1 MNGKAGGFNQATL
14 AKIPQTLQEIVD
26 KGAVS
31 GFVTLV
37 WRKGEV
43 VQLNA
48 VGHRDV
54 DAKKPMQRDTIF
66 RIASMSKPV
75 TSAAAL
81 MLVEEGRIALDD
93 PISKHL
99 PEFAGI
105 KVMKDPDGPL
115 ADTEPAIREPTVE
128 DLLIHRSGLAYSFSA
143 TGELARGYDDLLGPA
158 FVRKIGGDDWV
169 QAIASFPLAYQPG
182 ERMHYSQS
190 TDVLGFLVA
199 RVEGKPLGEVLKAR
213 IFDPL
218 GMNDTAFHVPAS
230 KVDRLAKLYTKP
242 ADGSPLREV
251 PLPLA
256 HEPPMF
262 EGGGEGLFSTA
273 DDYLRFARMLL
284 NGGELDGVRLLRPE
298 TVAKMASNHL
308 TPAQRDMDFL
318 GLPFWVSMGFGLGL
332 SVIMDTEAHQAMGAG
347 GEGSFGWPGAFGTW
361 WQADPVNDVI
371 LMYLIQDFVE
381 LTAETVV
388 GAEQQDVPSRTALF
402 LMQKLAYEALN

>member
-1 MNGKAGGFNQATL
+1 VSGFDQATL
-14 AKIPQTLQEIVD
+14 AKIPEALQAIVD
-26 KGAVS
+26 QGAVS

-37 WRKGEV
+37 WHKGEV
-43 VQLNA
+43 VQLNTI
-48 VGHRDV
+48 GWRDV
-54 DAKKPMQRDTIF
+54 DAEKPMQRDSIF

-81 MLVEEGRIALDD
+81 MLVEEGRIRLDD

-105 KVMKDPDGPL
+105 GVLQDPAGPL
-115 ADTEPAIREPTVE
+115 SDTVAANREPTVE

-143 TGELARGYDDLLGPA
+143 SGPLAQGYDDLLGPA

-169 QAIASFPLAYQPG
+169 KAIASFPLAYQPG

-199 RVEGKPLGEVLKAR
+199 RVEGKSLGEVLKAR

-230 KVDRLAKLYTKP
+230 KLDRLAKVYTKP

-251 PLPLA
+251 PLPLTN
-256 HEPPMF
+256 EPPVF
-262 EGGGEGLFSTA
+262 EGGGEGLFSTL
-273 DDYLRFARMLL
+273 DDYLKFARLLL

-298 TVAKMASNHL
+298 TVANMASNHL
-308 TPAQRDMDFL
+308 TEAQRDMDFM

-332 SVIMDTEAHQAMGAG
+332 SVVMDPEAHKAMGAG
-347 GEGSFGWPGAFGTW
+347 GKGSFGWPGAFGTW
-361 WQADPVNDVI
+361 WQADPQNDVI

-402 LMQKLAYEALN
+402 VLQKLAYEALG

>member
-1 MNGKAGGFNQATL
+1 MSGFDQATL
-14 AKIPQTLQEIVD
+14 AKIPEALQAIVD
-26 KGAVS
+26 QGAVS

-37 WRKGEV
+37 WHKGEV
-43 VQLNA
+43 VQLNTI
-48 VGHRDV
+48 GWRDV
-54 DAKKPMQRDTIF
+54 DARKPMQHDSIF

-81 MLVEEGRIALDD
+81 MLVEEGRIRLDD

-105 KVMKDPDGPL
+105 RVLKDPAGPL
-115 ADTEPAIREPTVE
+115 TDTVAANREPTVE

-143 TGELARGYDDLLGPA
+143 SGPLAQGYDDLLGPA
-158 FVRKIGGDDWV
+158 FVRKIGGDNWV
-169 QAIASFPLAYQPG
+169 KAIASFPLAYQPG

-199 RVEGKPLGEVLKAR
+199 RVEGKSLGEVLKAR

-218 GMNDTAFHVPAS
+218 GMKDTAFHVPAS
-230 KVDRLAKLYTKP
+230 KLDRLAKVYTKP

-251 PLPLA
+251 PLPLTN
-256 HEPPMF
+256 EPPVF
-262 EGGGEGLFSTA
+262 EGGGEGLFSTL
-273 DDYLRFARMLL
+273 DDYLKFARLLL

-298 TVAKMASNHL
+298 TVANMASNHL
-308 TPAQRDMDFL
+308 TEAQREMDFM

-332 SVIMDTEAHQAMGAG
+332 SVIMDPEAHKAMGAG
-347 GEGSFGWPGAFGTW
+347 GKGSFGWPGAFGTW
-361 WQADPVNDVI
+361 WQADPENDVI

-402 LMQKLAYEALN
+402 VLQKLAYEALG